1 MDKYSEKFCCERSRN
16 DEVTAGIV
24 GLREG
29 YFKLGNSRVSLCSNR
44 NGTSMMQRKEG
55 MTEEVKSLRTRMGSI
70 LKGGDVR
77 AGQESKWKLMTEADI
92 NQLHSMFFPAGFFQ

>member
-44 NGTSMMQRKEG
+44 NGTSMMQRKGG
-55 MTEEVKSLRTRMGSI
+55 MTEEVKPSSMRTGSRAHI
-70 LKGGDVR
+70 GDWPWMR
-77 AGQESKWKLMTEADI
+77 TGL
-92 NQLHSMFFPAGFFQ
+92 FFRIVGDTTVYMQIS